1 MPLTG
6 ASSRAGHL
14 QKSLGASAQRQGVG
28 WRDLR
33 KRKKHGGNDAD
44 ARTAGHLRLLG
55 LPMLKL
61 LMIVLLLVLLLVLV
75 PLLMLVLLLMLLLML
90 VLLLVLVLTRVLTLL
105 LVLVPLLV
113 VAMMWE
119 RRWKQEADVLGERA
133 HEMAERRVAESD
145 KGAGG
150 VVGSCTAG

>member
-28 WRDLR
+28 WCDLR

-61 LMIVLLLVLLLVLV
+61 LM
-75 PLLMLVLLLMLLLML
+75 LVLLLMLLLML
-90 VLLLVLVLTRVLTLL
+90 VLLLVLVRLLMLVLLLVLVLMRVLTLL

-119 RRWKQEADVLGERA
+119 RRWKQKADALGARA
-133 HEMAERRVAESD
+133 HKMAERRVAESD
-145 KGAGG
+145 KGSGG

>member
-14 QKSLGASAQRQGVG
+14 QKSWGASAQRQGVG
-28 WRDLR
+28 WCDLR

-61 LMIVLLLVLLLVLV
+61 LMLLLLGADAARALLLSMPVPELLV
-75 PLLMLVLLLMLLLML
+75 PC
-90 VLLLVLVLTRVLTLL
+90 
-105 LVLVPLLV
+105 
-113 VAMMWE
+113 W
-119 RRWKQEADVLGERA
+119 RA
-133 HEMAERRVAESD
+133 CGD
-145 KGAGG
+145 
-150 VVGSCTAG
+150 

>member
-14 QKSLGASAQRQGVG
+14 QKSLGPSAQRQGVG
-28 WRDLR
+28 WCDLR

-61 LMIVLLLVLLLVLV
+61 LMLVLLRVLLLVLV
-75 PLLMLVLLLMLLLML
+75 PLLMLVLLL
-90 VLLLVLVLTRVLTLL
+90 VLVLMRVLTLL

-119 RRWKQEADVLGERA
+119 RRWKQKADVLGARA
-133 HEMAERRVAESD
+133 HKMAERRVAESD